1 MSEDSGL
8 KGLVKQDLISII
20 IDAGLLDEFI
30 KWLGTRTGG
39 HVDPVRLDSVD
50 IDYLV
55 EFLRE
60 KNLVSEDNSPLEIVG
75 ENPDLEG
82 RVRTSTKERRTRR
95 YKPT

>member
-1 MSEDSGL
+1 MAEDSGL
-8 KGLVKQDLISII
+8 KSLVKQDLISMI

-30 KWLGTRTGG
+30 KWLSIKTGG

-50 IDYLV
+50 IDYVV

-60 KNLVSEDNSPLEIVG
+60 KNLVSEDNSPLEILG
-75 ENPDLEG
+75 ENPDLDKSI
-82 RVRTSTKERRTRR
+82 RAPTKEKRTRR

>member
-8 KGLVKQDLISII
+8 KGLVKQDLISMI

-30 KWLGTRTGG
+30 KWLGARSGG

-60 KNLVSEDNSPLEIVG
+60 KNLVSKDDSPLEIMG
-75 ENPDLEG
+75 DNPDLESG
-82 RVRTSTKERRTRR
+82 VKTSTKERRTRR